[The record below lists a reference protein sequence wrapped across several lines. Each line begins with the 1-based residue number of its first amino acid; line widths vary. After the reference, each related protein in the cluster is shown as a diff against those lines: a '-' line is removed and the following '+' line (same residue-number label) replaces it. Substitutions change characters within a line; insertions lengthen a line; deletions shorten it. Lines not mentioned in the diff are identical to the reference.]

1 MNNEL
6 NNQNENTN
14 KEVVSSPRKFT
25 YKKIDLLAE
34 GKRILSEEGKRILLE
49 EEAEIDRILKQQ
61 DAFKLGTEY
70 RGIVEKKEENNDE
83 EDEEDDKE
91 EPSKPAPLVR
101 QSSLHPTISEQMIK
115 CAICN
120 TLIIPNILE
129 EKMLCVWCKM
139 KTGVY
144 DTKEKEEE
152 KEEEKEK
159 EKDKEEKD
167 KEEKTSNHEGLNK
180 LLGMYSKYKE
190 LCATVEEILKQ
201 PNHPFYDITTVEE
214 VFDCLTLN
222 EVDEMVFTFN
232 ENKNVLT
239 DS

>member
-1 MNNEL
+1 MNNDL
-6 NNQNENTN
+6 NNEMNNGLNDTN
-14 KEVVSSPRKFT
+14 KVSRKLT
-25 YKKIDLLAE
+25 IPKNDLL
-34 GKRILSEEGKRILLE
+34 EEGKRIL
-49 EEAEIDRILKQQ
+49 AEQGTGMDHIFKKQV
-61 DAFKLGTEY
+61 AFNLGTEY
-70 RGIVEKKEENNDE
+70 KGIVEKKEENNDE
-83 EDEEDDKE
+83 EEDDEDDKE

-129 EKMLCVWCKM
+129 EKTLCVWCKM

-144 DTKEKEEE
+144 DTKE
-152 KEEEKEK
+152 
-159 EKDKEEKD
+159 EEKD
-167 KEEKTSNHEGLNK
+167 KEKKTSNHEGLNK

-190 LCATVEEILKQ
+190 LRATVEEILKQ

-214 VFDCLTLN
+214 VFDCLTFN

-232 ENKNVLT
+232 ENKNVVT

>member
-1 MNNEL
+1 MNNDL
-6 NNQNENTN
+6 NNEMNNGLNDTN
-14 KEVVSSPRKFT
+14 KVSRKLT
-25 YKKIDLLAE
+25 IPKNDLL
-34 GKRILSEEGKRILLE
+34 EEGKRIL
-49 EEAEIDRILKQQ
+49 AEQGTGMDHIFKKQV
-61 DAFKLGTEY
+61 AFNLGTEY
-70 RGIVEKKEENNDE
+70 KGIVEKKEENNDE
-83 EDEEDDKE
+83 EEDDEDDKE

-129 EKMLCVWCKM
+129 EKTLCVWCKM

-144 DTKEKEEE
+144 DTKK
-152 KEEEKEK
+152 KIKK
-159 EKDKEEKD
+159 
-167 KEEKTSNHEGLNK
+167 KTSNHEGLNK

-190 LCATVEEILKQ
+190 LRATVEEILKQ

-214 VFDCLTLN
+214 VFDCLTFN

-232 ENKNVLT
+232 ENKNVVT

>member
-1 MNNEL
+1 MNNDL
-6 NNQNENTN
+6 NNEMNNGLNDTN
-14 KEVVSSPRKFT
+14 KVSRKLT
-25 YKKIDLLAE
+25 IPKNDLLAE
-34 GKRILSEEGKRILLE
+34 GKRIL
-49 EEAEIDRILKQQ
+49 AEQGTGMDHIFKKQV
-61 DAFKLGTEY
+61 AFNLGTEY
-70 RGIVEKKEENNDE
+70 KGIVEEKKENNDEEEDE
-83 EDEEDDKE
+83 EDEED
-91 EPSKPAPLVR
+91 EPSKPSPLVR

-129 EKMLCVWCKM
+129 EKTLCVWCKI

-152 KEEEKEK
+152 KEEKE
-159 EKDKEEKD
+159 
-167 KEEKTSNHEGLNK
+167 EEKTSNHEGLNK

-190 LCATVEEILKQ
+190 LRATVEEILKQ

-214 VFDCLTLN
+214 VFDCLTFN

-232 ENKNVLT
+232 ENKNVIT

>member
-1 MNNEL
+1 MNNNLNNEL
-6 NNQNENTN
+6 NDTN
-14 KEVVSSPRKFT
+14 KLNRKLT
-25 YKKIDLLAE
+25 IPKVDLL
-34 GKRILSEEGKRILLE
+34 EEGKRILTE
-49 EEAEIDRILKQQ
+49 QGTGMEHIFKKQV
-61 DAFKLGTEY
+61 AFNLGTEY
-70 RGIVEKKEENNDE
+70 KGIVEKEEEKEEN
-83 EDEEDDKE
+83 DDE
-91 EPSKPAPLVR
+91 EPSKPSPLVR
-101 QSSLHPTISEQMIK
+101 QSSLHPTISEQMIN

-120 TLIIPNILE
+120 TMIIPNILE

-144 DTKEKEEE
+144 DTRV
-152 KEEEKEK
+152 EEKEK
-159 EKDKEEKD
+159 EKEEKEEI
-167 KEEKTSNHEGLNK
+167 KTSSSHEGLNK

-190 LCATVEEILKQ
+190 LRDSVEEILKK

-214 VFDCLTLN
+214 VFDCLTFN

>member
-1 MNNEL
+1 MNNDL
-6 NNQNENTN
+6 NNEMNNGLNDTN
-14 KEVVSSPRKFT
+14 KVSRKLT
-25 YKKIDLLAE
+25 IPKIDLL
-34 GKRILSEEGKRILLE
+34 EEGKRIL
-49 EEAEIDRILKQQ
+49 AEQGTGMDHIFKKQV
-61 DAFKLGTEY
+61 AFNLGTEY
-70 RGIVEKKEENNDE
+70 KGIVEEKKENNDEEEDE
-83 EDEEDDKE
+83 EDEED
-91 EPSKPAPLVR
+91 EPSKPSPLVR

-129 EKMLCVWCKM
+129 EKTLCVWCKM

-144 DTKEKEEE
+144 DTKEEKEE
-152 KEEEKEK
+152 KE
-159 EKDKEEKD
+159 
-167 KEEKTSNHEGLNK
+167 EEKTSNHEGLNK

-232 ENKNVLT
+232 ENKNVVT